1 MDDISVVF
9 EAIESMYKSEDRKKR
24 KEATNYLEDFQ
35 KLPEAWTISDQI
47 LRSENVSEEAKIF
60 AAQTFKKKILYDLKQ
75 LDDNTRQ
82 SLINSLF
89 ELLHIYRNGPK
100 IIITQL
106 CISIADLSILIK
118 SWNNPIQ
125 QLLELFSNNQ
135 EMVTCLLEFLTVLP
149 EEILYN
155 ENIPMEISEL
165 NDRADILLG
174 NNSDN
179 VLQLLTLYLQNS
191 EGNYKLQENI
201 LNCLLSWIKSKD
213 IKVMSLLNTPF
224 INMAFSCLQNIQLF
238 DIAVDLIEELIYNSS
253 DIQENM
259 PVIEIIYVHLV
270 SLQDLLKRDKDDED
284 TVKGICR
291 IFAEAGESYLE
302 LIVENFNAFKGI
314 VEGLLECAANS
325 PFEIIP
331 ITYNFWYRLQKK
343 INESEY
349 SRFKPQFYDIYRNLI
364 GIIID
369 RLHYPEDQNEWT
381 SMERDEFSDFR
392 HNMGDVLKDCCMV
405 LGCKESLLVPYTLI
419 NNFVQQSKQNSNI
432 PWQNLEAPLFSLRA
446 MGKVVS
452 PDESEIMPKIMDLF
466 SEFINHPKIKYAAI
480 LVIGRYSFWTEKH
493 PQYIPFQLSYVCSG
507 FEEEESEAAAAMSL
521 KYMCESCG
529 VLLINYLDQLHPF
542 YLTMMQKLEPRDR
555 LEVTAAISHV
565 LSALPEDKLLE
576 NLQHFCLPLAQ
587 KLNEIAINGK
597 ASDESEMVKITKEI
611 KDLLSQLGVF
621 FKNVEP
627 KSITINEHPCVS
639 LLKSLWSVFEYL
651 FANLS
656 DIQNISESI
665 CRCLVNALRSCKL
678 YLAPM
683 LNPLIQQVVT
693 LYNNYNFSCY
703 LWLAKYIIDIFSDDI
718 NQYWPI
724 LQDMVN
730 SLCQKSFN
738 LFSYKENLIEYPD
751 VVEDYNR
758 MLVKLT
764 EKAPSQFINLPVI
777 NTIYQCA
784 IASLET
790 EESRALSSVLEFL
803 ESFLSISVDTKN
815 NKNNHNLLQL
825 NKIQEIELQKMIAV
839 LQENVNT
846 FIPRMIKGLLYDFP
860 REELITIGI
869 ILKYHTYY
877 LPEITI
883 GLMKESFSNY
893 QVSEIEINQI
903 IEQYQSAITE
913 ESGNSKLQRILQD
926 FTNSYRR
933 THISSRTKK

>member
-1 MDDISVVF
+1 
-9 EAIESMYKSEDRKKR
+9 MYKSDDRKKR

-75 LDDNTRQ
+75 LDDTTKQ

-118 SWNNPIQ
+118 SWENPVQ
-125 QLLELFSNNQ
+125 HLLELFSNNQ
-135 EMVTCLLEFLTVLP
+135 EMVTSLLEFLTVLP

-174 NNSDN
+174 QNAEN

-191 EGNYKLQENI
+191 EGNFKLQENI
-201 LNCLLSWIKSKD
+201 MNCLLSWIKSND

-224 INMAFSCLQNIQLF
+224 INMAFSSLRNIRLL
-238 DIAVDLIEELIYNSS
+238 DIAVDLIEEIIYNSS
-253 DIQENM
+253 DIKENM
-259 PVIEIIYVHLV
+259 PAIEVIYVHLV
-270 SLQDLLKRDKDDED
+270 SLQEFLVQSKDDED

-291 IFAEAGESYLE
+291 IFSEAGESYLE
-302 LIVENFNAFKGI
+302 LIVENYSAFKSI
-314 VEGLLECAANS
+314 VEGLLECAASS

-343 INESEY
+343 INEPEFNNY
-349 SRFKPQFYDIYRNLI
+349 KPQFFDIYRNLI

-369 RLHYPEDQNEWT
+369 RLHYPEDQNDWT

-419 NNFVQQSKQNSNI
+419 NNFIQESKQNPNI

-452 PDESEIMPKIMDLF
+452 EDESEVMPKIMDLF
-466 SEFINHPKIKYAAI
+466 PEFIDHPKIKYAAI

-493 PQYIPFQLSYVCSG
+493 PQYIPFQLTYVTSG
-507 FEEEESEAAAAMSL
+507 FDEPEAEAAAAMSL
-521 KYMCESCG
+521 KYICESCG
-529 VLLINYLDQLHPF
+529 VLLVDYLGQLHPF

-576 NLQHFCLPLAQ
+576 NLQYFCLPLAQ

-597 ASDESEMVKITKEI
+597 VSDESEMVKITKEI
-611 KDLLSQLGVF
+611 KDLLAQLGVF

-627 KSITINEHPCVS
+627 KSITLNEHPCVS
-639 LLKSLWSVFEYL
+639 LLKSLWPVFEYI
-651 FANLS
+651 FTNLS
-656 DIQNISESI
+656 DIQNISESV
-665 CRCLVNALRSCKL
+665 CRCLVHALKSCKL
-678 YLAPM
+678 YIAPM
-683 LNPLIQQVVT
+683 LNPIAQQTVT
-693 LYNNYNFSCY
+693 LYNNYNYSCY
-703 LWLAKYIIDIFSDDI
+703 LWLAKYIIDVFSEDI
-718 NQYWPI
+718 NQFWPL
-724 LQDMVN
+724 LQEMVSN
-730 SLCQKSFN
+730 LCQKSFN
-738 LFSYKENLIEYPD
+738 LFSYKENLVEYPD
-751 VVEDYNR
+751 VVEDYYR
-758 MLVKLT
+758 MLTKLT
-764 EKAPSQFINLPVI
+764 ERCPCQFINLPEI
-777 NTIYQCA
+777 SSIYQCT
-784 IASLET
+784 IACLET
-790 EESRALSSVLEFL
+790 EEPRALSSVLEFL
-803 ESFLSISVDTKN
+803 ENFFAVSVDTKN

-825 NKIQEIELQKMIAV
+825 NKLPEMELQKLINI
-839 LQENVNT
+839 LQENAKI

-860 REELITIGI
+860 REEIISIGI

-877 LPEITI
+877 LPDITL
-883 GLMKESFSNY
+883 GLIKESLSTY
-893 QVSEIEINQI
+893 QISEIEINQL
-903 IEQYQSAITE
+903 IEQYHMAITE
-913 ESGNSKLQRILQD
+913 ETGNSKLQRVFQD
-926 FTNSYRR
+926 FSNSFRR
-933 THISSRTKK
+933 THISSRSKK